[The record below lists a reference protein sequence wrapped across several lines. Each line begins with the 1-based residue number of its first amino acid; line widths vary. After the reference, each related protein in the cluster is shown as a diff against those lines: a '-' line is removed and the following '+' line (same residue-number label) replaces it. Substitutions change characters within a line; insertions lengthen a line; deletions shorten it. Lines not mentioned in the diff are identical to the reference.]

1 MKELIIRHK
10 VCGQTFQLLPEK
22 AMLWEEKGLLIIADL
37 HLGKAGHF
45 RKSGIPVSDL
55 VHSKDMLNLNK
66 VIQNT
71 KPSHVIFLGDLFH
84 SEVNQSWSSFKRWL
98 SEQQPLTFTLVMG
111 NHDVL
116 PPDQYRIQ
124 NLDIQE
130 ELSIT
135 PFKFTHIPEE
145 EGDLYNIAGHVHPA
159 VRLRGKG
166 RQSVKAP
173 CFHFGKTS
181 ALLPAFGA
189 FTGTAGLKVNKD
201 DVVYILAE
209 DEVIRVN

>member
-1 MKELIIRHK
+1 MKELITRHK

-22 AMLWEEKGLLIIADL
+22 AMLWEEKELLILADL

-55 VHSKDMLNLNK
+55 VHSKDMLNLDK
-66 VIQNT
+66 VIQRTN
-71 KPSHVIFLGDLFH
+71 PSHVLFLGDLFH
-84 SEVNQSWSSFKRWL
+84 SEINQSWSSFRSWL
-98 SEQQPLTFTLVMG
+98 IAQSPLTFTLVLG

-116 PPDQYRIQ
+116 TSEQYRIA
-124 NLDIQE
+124 NLDIRE
-130 ELSIT
+130 ELTIS
-135 PFKFTHIPEE
+135 PFKFTHIPENSE
-145 EGDLYNIAGHVHPA
+145 LFNIAGHIHPA

-166 RQSVKAP
+166 RQSLKVP
-173 CFHFGKTS
+173 CFHFSKSS

-201 DVVYILAE
+201 DAVYILAE